1 MALKNLN
8 TAPLRLRK
16 TKKKKLYCPNIFK
29 GIPLQAR
36 KNGIRNS
43 KTPVTP
49 I

>member
-8 TAPLRLRK
+8 TAPLRLR
-16 TKKKKLYCPNIFK
+16 KKKKLYCPNIFK